1 MRILIV
7 EDEREI
13 ADGICSV
20 LKKAGYSTDVCY
32 NGLDGLD
39 YFLSDI
45 YDLVLLDIMLPK
57 INGVDVLKH
66 AREEGVYTPVIM
78 LTAKSQPADKIL
90 ALDSGAD
97 DYLTKPF
104 DAGELLARIR
114 TRTRVK
120 NTDSASRLT
129 AFDIRIEPDTF
140 KLYGPQNSIRLSR
153 KEFQLMEYLIMNQ
166 GRILPREM
174 ILSRIWG
181 LEDDIGYNSLDVY
194 ISMLRKKLR
203 FVEATAE
210 IVTKKGVGYYLED
223 GMEKKESGK

>member
-13 ADGICSV
+13 ADGICTI

-66 AREEGVYTPVIM
+66 AREEGIYTPVIM

-90 ALDSGAD
+90 ALDCGAD

-114 TRTRVK
+114 TRTRTK
-120 NTDSASRLT
+120 NTDVTSRLT
-129 AFDIRIEPDTF
+129 AYDIRIEPDTF

-166 GRILPREM
+166 GRILSREM
-174 ILSRIWG
+174 IIFRIWG
-181 LEDDIGYNSLDVY
+181 IEDDVGYNSLDVY
-194 ISMLRKKLR
+194 ISLLRKKLR
-203 FVEATAE
+203 FVEATSE
-210 IVTKKGVGYYLED
+210 IVTQKGVGYYLGD
-223 GMEKKESGK
+223 GMEQKESNK

>member
-66 AREEGVYTPVIM
+66 ARKEGVYTPVIM

-140 KLYGPQNSIRLSR
+140 KLYGPQNSIRLSK

-223 GMEKKESGK
+223 GMKKKGSDK